1 MLRFSFV
8 VLGMLGLLLPVAG
21 CGGGSDTPDVLPVTG
36 IITLDG
42 DPLEGAQVEFQ
53 PQSTSENQAA
63 VPSYA
68 TTDKSGAY
76 TLKLGPG
83 RVEGAMPGTHQVR
96 ITKYPPPAEDGTSG
110 EQILPAK
117 YNSESEL
124 TVEVTSDN
132 EDGYDFDLE
141 SN

>member
-96 ITKYPPPAEDGTSG
+96 ITKYLPPAEDGTSG

-117 YNSESEL
+117 FNSESEL

-132 EDGYDFDLE
+132 QDGYDFDLE